1 MTEDDIDEAAKLP
14 PDARIESLDERLD
27 RAQRREAEEANKN
40 RVDPN
45 MRVTQ
50 LVIGY
55 LIGGPLG
62 GGLLGW
68 GLDSLFGT
76 RPWIM
81 LVMLFLGFGVGVRS
95 ILRIAKSSLV
105 RKEKFERIDSIFPP
119 NSDLRGCLNRY
130 DRWYNALDQ
139 RPPLLIQRFQGRN
152 LLWID
157 RRFGGKGVLFRC
169 APGCEL

>member
-14 PDARIESLDERLD
+14 PDARIESLDKRLD
-27 RAQRREAEEANKN
+27 RAQRREAEDANKN

-76 RPWIM
+76 KPLLT

-95 ILRIAKSSLV
+95 ILRIAKSS
-105 RKEKFERIDSIFPP
+105 S
-119 NSDLRGCLNRY
+119 G
-130 DRWYNALDQ
+130 Q
-139 RPPLLIQRFQGRN
+139 T
-152 LLWID
+152 
-157 RRFGGKGVLFRC
+157 
-169 APGCEL
+169 PGDGM

>member
-1 MTEDDIDEAAKLP
+1 MTEDENDEIPKLP
-14 PDARIESLDERLD
+14 PDARLESLDERLD
-27 RAQRREAEEANKN
+27 RAQRREAEEVNKN

-76 RPWIM
+76 KPWLT

-95 ILRIAKSSLV
+95 ILRIAKTPLG
-105 RKEKFERIDSIFPP
+105 PP
-119 NSDLRGCLNRY
+119 
-130 DRWYNALDQ
+130 
-139 RPPLLIQRFQGRN
+139 
-152 LLWID
+152 
-157 RRFGGKGVLFRC
+157 
-169 APGCEL
+169 PGAGM